1 MKRGFTL
8 IELVFVIVVL
18 GIISMFGAD
27 LYTKIYKSYVHV
39 RAVNQLEAR
48 TQNAMMLITNRLE
61 DRIKSSTIGRELSSN
76 EFVPISDLTD
86 PKYDILEWIGQS
98 VETRNINQR
107 TPGWSGF
114 MSMSQLRD
122 TTWVGDTTNNAGYIA
137 DTRAAFNMVSLGS
150 DFPQVARIVRN
161 LRATTYNRPSTN
173 TQVAVIFRVVTNDAS
188 PTSVDIGYGYDGNI
202 SNIAGTN
209 RVLIA
214 VGTPSA
220 AGSGNMAG
228 ETIRINQYPLNPNND
243 NSQEFSEQYYIAHSA
258 YAIVPDLGGRD
269 SIVYMRDNA
278 GNVLS
283 KNFDLVLKYNYRPWS
298 TVAND
303 ANSYNVASSAL
314 LAEDVSLFRFKD
326 DNGAVA
332 LKLCMRDDGRN
343 FDPAEL
349 DLNVCKAQVVY

>member
-61 DRIKSSTIGRELSSN
+61 DRIKSSTIGRDLAVN
-76 EFVPISDLTD
+76 DFVPISDLTD
-86 PKYDILEWIGQS
+86 PRFDILEWIGQS

-107 TPGWSGF
+107 NPGWSGF

-122 TTWVGDTTNNAGYIA
+122 STWKADADKGDAGYIA

-150 DFPQVARIVRN
+150 NFPQVARIVGN

-188 PTSVDIGYGYDGNI
+188 PTSVGIGFGYDRAVRADGR
-202 SNIAGTN
+202 N

-220 AGSGNMAG
+220 AGSGSIQG
-228 ETIRINQYPLNPNND
+228 ETITINQYPFNPNNA

-258 YAIVPDLGGRD
+258 YAIVPAN
-269 SIVYMRDNA
+269 VVTYTKDNA
-278 GNVLS
+278 GNLS
-283 KNFDLVLKYNYRPWS
+283 KNFDLVLRYNYRPWS

-303 ANSYNVASSAL
+303 ANSYNIASSAL

>member
-76 EFVPISDLTD
+76 QFVPISGLTD

-98 VETRNINQR
+98 VETRNINKR
-107 TPGWSGF
+107 NPGWSGF

-122 TTWVGDTTNNAGYIA
+122 IKWKADADKGDAGYIA
-137 DTRAAFNMVSLGS
+137 DTRVAFNMVSLGS
-150 DFPQVARIVRN
+150 DFPEVAKIVRN
-161 LRATTYNRPSTN
+161 LRAKTYNVPSVN
-173 TQVAVIFRVVTNDAS
+173 YEVAVIFGIVTNDAS
-188 PTSVDIGYGYDGNI
+188 PTSVNIGYGYDRKVDVNG
-202 SNIAGTN
+202 SN

-214 VGTPSA
+214 VGRPSI
-220 AGSGNMAG
+220 AGSGKIQG

-258 YAIVPDLGGRD
+258 YAIVPAQ
-269 SIVYMRDNA
+269 VVTYTKDNA
-278 GNVLS
+278 GNLS
-283 KNFDLVLKYNYRPWS
+283 KNFNLLLKYNYRPWS
-298 TVAND
+298 TAKDD
-303 ANSYNVASSAL
+303 ANSYDKASSAL

>member
-1 MKRGFTL
+1 MKKGFTL

-76 EFVPISDLTD
+76 QFVPISALDD

-98 VETRNINQR
+98 VETRNINKR

-122 TTWVGDTTNNAGYIA
+122 DKWKTGTEDAGYIGN
-137 DTRAAFNMVSLGS
+137 TRATFNMVSLGS
-150 DFPQVARIVRN
+150 DFPQVANIVGN
-161 LRATTYNRPSTN
+161 LRATKYGKSSTN

-188 PTSVDIGYGYDGNI
+188 PTSVGIGFGYDRKVDVNG
-202 SNIAGTN
+202 SN

-220 AGSGNMAG
+220 AGSGSMEG
-228 ETIRINQYPLNPNND
+228 ETITINQYPLNPNND
-243 NSQEFSEQYYIAHSA
+243 KSQEFSEQYYIAHSA
-258 YAIVPDLGGRD
+258 YAIVPDQ
-269 SIVYMRDNA
+269 VVTYTRDNA
-278 GNVLS
+278 GNLS
-283 KNFDLVLKYNYRPWS
+283 KNFNLLLKYNYRPWS
-298 TVAND
+298 TVKDD

>member
-1 MKRGFTL
+1 MKKGFTL
-8 IELVFVIVVL
+8 IELVFVILVL

-48 TQNAMMLITNRLE
+48 TQNAIMLITNRLE
-61 DRIKSSTIGRELSSN
+61 DRIKSSTIGRELKTN
-76 EFVPISDLTD
+76 QFVPISGLTD

-98 VETRNINQR
+98 VETRNINKR

-122 TTWVGDTTNNAGYIA
+122 DKWKAGTEDAGYIGN
-137 DTRAAFNMVSLGS
+137 TRATFNMVSLGS
-150 DFPQVARIVRN
+150 DFQQVANIVGN
-161 LRATTYNRPSTN
+161 LRATKYGKSSTN

-188 PTSVDIGYGYDGNI
+188 PTSVGIGFGYDRAVKADG
-202 SNIAGTN
+202 SN

-214 VGTPSA
+214 VGTPSD
-220 AGSGNMAG
+220 AGSGSMEG
-228 ETIRINQYPLNPNND
+228 ETITINQYPLNPNND
-243 NSQEFSEQYYIAHSA
+243 KSQEFSEQYYIAHSA
-258 YAIVPDLGGRD
+258 YAIVPDQ
-269 SIVYMRDNA
+269 VVTYMRTNA

-283 KNFDLVLKYNYRPWS
+283 KNFNLLLKYNYRPWS
-298 TVAND
+298 IVEKD
-303 ANSYNVASSAL
+303 ANSYDKASSAL
-314 LAEDVSLFRFKD
+314 LAEDVSLFKFKD

>member
-61 DRIKSSTIGRELSSN
+61 DRIKSSTIGRDLAVN
-76 EFVPISDLTD
+76 DFVPISDLTD
-86 PKYDILEWIGQS
+86 PRYDILEWIGQS

-107 TPGWSGF
+107 NPGWSGF

-122 TTWVGDTTNNAGYIA
+122 STWKADANKGDAGYIA

-150 DFPQVARIVRN
+150 NFPQVARIVRN

-188 PTSVDIGYGYDGNI
+188 PTSVGIGFGYDRAVRADGR
-202 SNIAGTN
+202 N

-214 VGTPSA
+214 VGTPSD
-220 AGSGNMAG
+220 AGSGSMEG
-228 ETIRINQYPLNPNND
+228 ETITINQYPFNPNNA

-258 YAIVPDLGGRD
+258 YAIVPAN
-269 SIVYMRDNA
+269 VVTYTKDNA
-278 GNVLS
+278 GNLS
-283 KNFDLVLKYNYRPWS
+283 KNFDLVLRYNYRPWS

-303 ANSYNVASSAL
+303 AHSYNTASSSL

>member
-1 MKRGFTL
+1 MKKGFTL

-48 TQNAMMLITNRLE
+48 TQNAIMLITNRLE

-76 EFVPISDLTD
+76 EFVPISALDD

-98 VETRNINQR
+98 VETRNINKR

-122 TTWVGDTTNNAGYIA
+122 DKWKAGTEDAGYIA
-137 DTRAAFNMVSLGS
+137 NTRATFNMVSLGS
-150 DFPQVARIVRN
+150 DFPQVANIVGN
-161 LRATTYNRPSTN
+161 LRATAYNTPSNN

-188 PTSVDIGYGYDGNI
+188 PTSVGIGFGYDRKVDVNG
-202 SNIAGTN
+202 SN

-214 VGTPSA
+214 VGTPSN
-220 AGSGNMAG
+220 AGSGNIQG

-243 NSQEFSEQYYIAHSA
+243 KSQEFSEQYYIAHSA
-258 YAIVPDLGGRD
+258 YAIVPDQ
-269 SIVYMRDNA
+269 VVTYMKNNA
-278 GNVLS
+278 GKVLS
-283 KNFDLVLKYNYRPWS
+283 KNFNLLLKYNYRPWS
-298 TVAND
+298 TVEKD
-303 ANSYNVASSAL
+303 ANSYDKASSAL
-314 LAEDVSLFRFKD
+314 LAEDVSLFKFKD

>member
-8 IELVFVIVVL
+8 IELVIVIVVL

-61 DRIKSSTIGRELSSN
+61 DRIKSSTIGRDLAVN
-76 EFVPISDLTD
+76 DFVPISDLTN
-86 PKYDILEWIGQS
+86 PRFDILEWIGQS

-122 TTWVGDTTNNAGYIA
+122 TTWVADTNNAGYIA
-137 DTRAAFNMVSLGS
+137 DTRTPFNMVSLGS
-150 DFPQVARIVRN
+150 NFPQVARIVGN

-173 TQVAVIFRVVTNDAS
+173 TQIAVIFRVVTNDAS
-188 PTSVDIGYGYDGNI
+188 PTSVNIGFGYDGRVEDDG
-202 SNIAGTN
+202 SN

-214 VGTPSA
+214 VGTPSN
-220 AGSGNMAG
+220 AGSGSIQG
-228 ETIRINQYPLNPNND
+228 ETIAINQYPFNPNNA

-258 YAIVPDLGGRD
+258 YAIVPDQVEIYTKDR
-269 SIVYMRDNA
+269 A
-278 GNVLS
+278 GDLS
-283 KNFDLVLKYNYRPWS
+283 KNFNLLLKYNYRPWS
-298 TVAND
+298 TVAGD
-303 ANSYNVASSAL
+303 AHSYNNNNTGSAL

>member
-61 DRIKSSTIGRELSSN
+61 DRIKSSTIGRDLAVN
-76 EFVPISDLTD
+76 DFVPISDLTN
-86 PKYDILEWIGQS
+86 PRFDILEWIGQS

-107 TPGWSGF
+107 NPGWSGF

-122 TTWVGDTTNNAGYIA
+122 STWTADADNAGYIA

-150 DFPQVARIVRN
+150 NFPQVARIVGN

-188 PTSVDIGYGYDGNI
+188 PTSVNIGFGYDGRVEDD
-202 SNIAGTN
+202 GRN

-214 VGTPSA
+214 VGTPSN
-220 AGSGNMAG
+220 AGSGSIQG
-228 ETIRINQYPLNPNND
+228 ETITINQYPFNPNNA

-258 YAIVPDLGGRD
+258 YAIVPDQ
-269 SIVYMRDNA
+269 VVTYTKDNA
-278 GNVLS
+278 GNLS
-283 KNFDLVLKYNYRPWS
+283 KNFNLLLKYNYRPWS
-298 TVAND
+298 TVAGD
-303 ANSYNVASSAL
+303 AHSYDTASSSL

>member
-76 EFVPISDLTD
+76 QFVPISGLTD
-86 PKYDILEWIGQS
+86 PRYDILEWIGQS

-107 TPGWSGF
+107 NPGWSGF

-122 TTWVGDTTNNAGYIA
+122 STWTADANNAGYIA

-150 DFPQVARIVRN
+150 DFPRVARIVRN
-161 LRATTYNRPSTN
+161 LRATAYNTPSNN
-173 TQVAVIFRVVTNDAS
+173 TQVAVIFRAVTNDAS
-188 PTSVDIGYGYDGNI
+188 PTSVDIGFGYDRAVRADGR
-202 SNIAGTN
+202 N

-214 VGTPSA
+214 VGTPSN
-220 AGSGNMAG
+220 AGSGSIQG
-228 ETIRINQYPLNPNND
+228 ETIAINQYPFNPNNA

-258 YAIVPDLGGRD
+258 YAIVPAN
-269 SIVYMRDNA
+269 VVTYTKDNA
-278 GNVLS
+278 GNLS
-283 KNFDLVLKYNYRPWS
+283 KNFDLVLRYNYRPWS

-303 ANSYNVASSAL
+303 ANSYNIASSAL

>member
-1 MKRGFTL
+1 MKKGFTL

-48 TQNAMMLITNRLE
+48 TQNAIMLITNRLE

-76 EFVPISDLTD
+76 QFVPISALDD

-98 VETRNINQR
+98 VETRNINKR

-122 TTWVGDTTNNAGYIA
+122 DKWKAGTEDAGYIGN
-137 DTRAAFNMVSLGS
+137 TRATFNMVSLGS
-150 DFPQVARIVRN
+150 DFPQVANIVGN
-161 LRATTYNRPSTN
+161 LRAMEYGKSSTN

-188 PTSVDIGYGYDGNI
+188 PTSVGIGFGYDRKVDVNG
-202 SNIAGTN
+202 SN

-214 VGTPSA
+214 VGTPSTT
-220 AGSGNMAG
+220 GTNNKES
-228 ETIRINQYPLNPNND
+228 ETITINQYPLNPNND
-243 NSQEFSEQYYIAHSA
+243 KSQEFSEQYYIAHSA
-258 YAIVPDLGGRD
+258 YAIVPDQ
-269 SIVYMRDNA
+269 VVTYMKNNA
-278 GNVLS
+278 GKVLS
-283 KNFDLVLKYNYRPWS
+283 KNFNLLLKYNYRPWS
-298 TVAND
+298 TVEKD
-303 ANSYNVASSAL
+303 ANSYDKASSAL
-314 LAEDVSLFRFKD
+314 LAEDVSLFKFKD

>member
-61 DRIKSSTIGRELSSN
+61 DRIKSSTIGRELQTN

-107 TPGWSGF
+107 NPGWSGF

-122 TTWVGDTTNNAGYIA
+122 STWKADADKGDAGYIA

-150 DFPQVARIVRN
+150 NFPQVARIVGN

-188 PTSVDIGYGYDGNI
+188 PTSVGIGFGYDRAVWADGR
-202 SNIAGTN
+202 N

-220 AGSGNMAG
+220 AGSGSIQG
-228 ETIRINQYPLNPNND
+228 ETIAINQYPFNPNNA

-258 YAIVPDLGGRD
+258 YAIVPAN
-269 SIVYMRDNA
+269 VVTYTKDNA
-278 GNVLS
+278 GNLS
-283 KNFDLVLKYNYRPWS
+283 KNFDLVLRYNYRPWS
-298 TVAND
+298 TVAGD
-303 ANSYNVASSAL
+303 AHSYNTASSAL

>member
-107 TPGWSGF
+107 NPGWSGF
-114 MSMSQLRD
+114 MSMSQLKD
-122 TTWVGDTTNNAGYIA
+122 STWTAGTQDAGYIA
-137 DTRAAFNMVSLGS
+137 NTRAAFIMVSLCS
-150 DFPQVARIVRN
+150 DFPQVANIVGN
-161 LRATTYNRPSTN
+161 LRATAYNTPSNN
-173 TQVAVIFRVVTNDAS
+173 TQVAVIFKVVTNDAS
-188 PTSVDIGYGYDGNI
+188 PTSVGIGFGYDRAVKADG
-202 SNIAGTN
+202 SN

-214 VGTPSA
+214 VGTPSN
-220 AGSGNMAG
+220 AGSGNIQG

-258 YAIVPDLGGRD
+258 YAIVPDQ
-269 SIVYMRDNA
+269 VVTYMRNNA

-283 KNFDLVLKYNYRPWS
+283 KNFNLLLKYNYRPWS
-298 TVAND
+298 TVAGD
-303 ANSYNVASSAL
+303 AHSYNNNNTGSAL

-343 FDPAEL
+343 FDPSEL

>member
-1 MKRGFTL
+1 
-8 IELVFVIVVL
+8 
-18 GIISMFGAD
+18 
-27 LYTKIYKSYVHV
+27 
-39 RAVNQLEAR
+39 
-48 TQNAMMLITNRLE
+48 
-61 DRIKSSTIGRELSSN
+61 
-76 EFVPISDLTD
+76 
-86 PKYDILEWIGQS
+86 
-98 VETRNINQR
+98 
-107 TPGWSGF
+107 

-122 TTWVGDTTNNAGYIA
+122 STWKADADKGDAGYIA

-150 DFPQVARIVRN
+150 NFPQVARIVGN

-188 PTSVDIGYGYDGNI
+188 PTSVGIGFGYDRAVRADGR
-202 SNIAGTN
+202 N

-214 VGTPSA
+214 VGTPSD
-220 AGSGNMAG
+220 AGSGSMEG
-228 ETIRINQYPLNPNND
+228 ETITINQYPFNPNNA

-258 YAIVPDLGGRD
+258 YAIVPAN
-269 SIVYMRDNA
+269 VVTYTKDNA
-278 GNVLS
+278 GNLS
-283 KNFDLVLKYNYRPWS
+283 KNFDLVLRYNYRPWS

-303 ANSYNVASSAL
+303 AHSYNTASSSL

>member
-61 DRIKSSTIGRELSSN
+61 DRIKSSTIGREFSSN
-76 EFVPISDLTD
+76 KFVPISDLTD
-86 PKYDILEWIGQS
+86 PRYDILEWIGQS

-107 TPGWSGF
+107 NPGWSGF
-114 MSMSQLRD
+114 MSMSQLKD
-122 TTWVGDTTNNAGYIA
+122 STWTAGTQDAGYIA
-137 DTRAAFNMVSLGS
+137 NTRAAFNMVSLGS
-150 DFPQVARIVRN
+150 DFPQVANIVAN
-161 LRATTYNRPSTN
+161 LRATAYNTPSNN
-173 TQVAVIFRVVTNDAS
+173 TDVAVIFKVVTNDAS
-188 PTSVDIGYGYDGNI
+188 PTSVGIGFGYNRAVKADG
-202 SNIAGTN
+202 SN

-214 VGTPSA
+214 VGTPSN
-220 AGSGNMAG
+220 AGSGNIQG

-258 YAIVPDLGGRD
+258 YAIVPDR
-269 SIVYMRDNA
+269 VVTYMKNNA
-278 GNVLS
+278 GKVLS
-283 KNFDLVLKYNYRPWS
+283 KNFNLLLKYNYRPWS
-298 TVAND
+298 TVAGD
-303 ANSYNVASSAL
+303 AHSYNNNNTGSAL

-343 FDPAEL
+343 FDPSEL

>member
-61 DRIKSSTIGRELSSN
+61 DRIKSSTIGRDLAVN
-76 EFVPISDLTD
+76 DFVPISDLTN
-86 PKYDILEWIGQS
+86 PRYDILEWIGQS

-107 TPGWSGF
+107 NPGWSGF

-122 TTWVGDTTNNAGYIA
+122 TTWVADTNNAGYIA

-161 LRATTYNRPSTN
+161 LRATAYNTPSNN

-188 PTSVDIGYGYDGNI
+188 PTSVGIGFGYDRAVRADGR
-202 SNIAGTN
+202 N

-214 VGTPSA
+214 VGTPSN
-220 AGSGNMAG
+220 AGSGSIQG
-228 ETIRINQYPLNPNND
+228 ETITINQYPFNPNNA

-258 YAIVPDLGGRD
+258 YAIVPAN
-269 SIVYMRDNA
+269 VVTYTKDNA
-278 GNVLS
+278 GNLS

-298 TVAND
+298 TVAGD
-303 ANSYNVASSAL
+303 AHSYNNNNTGSAL

-343 FDPAEL
+343 FDPSEL

>member
-1 MKRGFTL
+1 MKKGFTL

-61 DRIKSSTIGRELSSN
+61 DRIKSSTIGRELRTN

-98 VETRNINQR
+98 VETRNINKR
-107 TPGWSGF
+107 TPGWS
-114 MSMSQLRD
+114 
-122 TTWVGDTTNNAGYIA
+122 
-137 DTRAAFNMVSLGS
+137 
-150 DFPQVARIVRN
+150 
-161 LRATTYNRPSTN
+161 
-173 TQVAVIFRVVTNDAS
+173 VTNDAS
-188 PTSVDIGYGYDGNI
+188 PTSVGIGFGYDRAVRADG
-202 SNIAGTN
+202 SN

-214 VGTPSA
+214 VGTPSTTA
-220 AGSGNMAG
+220 NTNSIEN
-228 ETIRINQYPLNPNND
+228 ETITINQYPFNPNND
-243 NSQEFSEQYYIAHSA
+243 KSQEFSEQYYIAHSA
-258 YAIVPDLGGRD
+258 YAIVPDQ
-269 SIVYMRDNA
+269 VVTYTRDNA
-278 GNVLS
+278 GNLS
-283 KNFDLVLKYNYRPWS
+283 KNFNLLLKYNYRPWS
-298 TVAND
+298 TVAGD

>member
-61 DRIKSSTIGRELSSN
+61 DRIKSSTIGRDLAVN
-76 EFVPISDLTD
+76 DFVPISDLTN
-86 PKYDILEWIGQS
+86 PRFDILEWIGQS

-122 TTWVGDTTNNAGYIA
+122 STWKADADKGDAGYIA

-150 DFPQVARIVRN
+150 DFPQVARIVGN
-161 LRATTYNRPSTN
+161 LRATAYNRPSTN

-188 PTSVDIGYGYDGNI
+188 PTSVGIGFGYDRAVRADGR
-202 SNIAGTN
+202 N

-220 AGSGNMAG
+220 AGSGSIQG
-228 ETIRINQYPLNPNND
+228 ETITINQYPFNPNNA

-258 YAIVPDLGGRD
+258 YAIVPAN
-269 SIVYMRDNA
+269 VVTYTKDNA
-278 GNVLS
+278 GNLS
-283 KNFDLVLKYNYRPWS
+283 KNFDLVLRYNYRPWS
-298 TVAND
+298 TVRDD

>member
-1 MKRGFTL
+1 MKKGFTL

-48 TQNAMMLITNRLE
+48 TQNAIMLITNRLE
-61 DRIKSSTIGRELSSN
+61 DRIKSSTIGRELRTN
-76 EFVPISDLTD
+76 AFVPISALDD

-98 VETRNINQR
+98 VETRNINKR

-114 MSMSQLRD
+114 ISMSQLRD
-122 TTWVGDTTNNAGYIA
+122 DKWKAGTEDAGYIGN
-137 DTRAAFNMVSLGS
+137 TRATFNMVSLGS
-150 DFPQVARIVRN
+150 DFPQVANIVGN
-161 LRATTYNRPSTN
+161 LRATEYGKSSTN

-188 PTSVDIGYGYDGNI
+188 PTSVGIGFGYDRKVDVNG
-202 SNIAGTN
+202 SN

-214 VGTPSA
+214 VGTPSTT
-220 AGSGNMAG
+220 GTNNKES
-228 ETIRINQYPLNPNND
+228 ETITINQYPLNPNND
-243 NSQEFSEQYYIAHSA
+243 KSQEFSEQYYIAHSA
-258 YAIVPDLGGRD
+258 YAIVPDQ
-269 SIVYMRDNA
+269 VVTYMKNNA
-278 GNVLS
+278 GKVLS
-283 KNFDLVLKYNYRPWS
+283 KNFNLLLKYNYRPWS
-298 TVAND
+298 TVEKD
-303 ANSYNVASSAL
+303 ANSYDKASSAL
-314 LAEDVSLFRFKD
+314 LAEDVSLFKFKD

>member
-1 MKRGFTL
+1 MKKGFTL

-76 EFVPISDLTD
+76 QFVPISALDD

-98 VETRNINQR
+98 VETRNINKR

-122 TTWVGDTTNNAGYIA
+122 DKWKAGTEDAGYIGN
-137 DTRAAFNMVSLGS
+137 TRATFNMVSLGS
-150 DFPQVARIVRN
+150 DFPQVANIVGN
-161 LRATTYNRPSTN
+161 LRATEYGKSSTN

-188 PTSVDIGYGYDGNI
+188 PTSVGIGFGYNRKVDVNG
-202 SNIAGTN
+202 SN

-214 VGTPSA
+214 VGTPSG
-220 AGSGNMAG
+220 AGSGSMEG
-228 ETIRINQYPLNPNND
+228 ETITINQYPLNPNND
-243 NSQEFSEQYYIAHSA
+243 KSQEFSEQYYIAHSA
-258 YAIVPDLGGRD
+258 YAIVPDQ
-269 SIVYMRDNA
+269 VVTYMKNNA
-278 GNVLS
+278 GKVLS
-283 KNFDLVLKYNYRPWS
+283 KNFNLLLKYNYRPWS
-298 TVAND
+298 TVAGD
-303 ANSYNVASSAL
+303 AHSYDTASSSL

>member
-61 DRIKSSTIGRELSSN
+61 DRIKSSTIGRDLAVN
-76 EFVPISDLTD
+76 DFVPISDLTD
-86 PKYDILEWIGQS
+86 PRFDILEWIGQS

-107 TPGWSGF
+107 NPGWSGF

-122 TTWVGDTTNNAGYIA
+122 STWTADTNNAGYIA

-150 DFPQVARIVRN
+150 DFPQVARIVGN
-161 LRATTYNRPSTN
+161 LRATAYNTPSNN
-173 TQVAVIFRVVTNDAS
+173 TQVAVIFRAVTNDAS
-188 PTSVDIGYGYDGNI
+188 PTSVGIGFGYDRAVWADGR
-202 SNIAGTN
+202 N

-220 AGSGNMAG
+220 AGSGSIQG
-228 ETIRINQYPLNPNND
+228 ETIAINQYPFNPNNA

-258 YAIVPDLGGRD
+258 YAIVPAN
-269 SIVYMRDNA
+269 VVTYTKDNA
-278 GNVLS
+278 GNLS
-283 KNFDLVLKYNYRPWS
+283 KNFDLVLRYNYRPWS
-298 TVAND
+298 TVAGD
-303 ANSYNVASSAL
+303 AHSYNTASSSL

>member
-61 DRIKSSTIGRELSSN
+61 DRIKSSTIGRDLAVN
-76 EFVPISDLTD
+76 DFVPISDLTN
-86 PKYDILEWIGQS
+86 PRFDILEWIGQS

-122 TTWVGDTTNNAGYIA
+122 STWTADTNNAGYIA

-150 DFPQVARIVRN
+150 DFPQVARIVGN
-161 LRATTYNRPSTN
+161 LRATAYNTPSNN
-173 TQVAVIFRVVTNDAS
+173 TQVAVIFRAVTNDAS
-188 PTSVDIGYGYDGNI
+188 PTSVGIGFGYDRAVWADGR
-202 SNIAGTN
+202 N

-220 AGSGNMAG
+220 AGSGSIQG
-228 ETIRINQYPLNPNND
+228 ETIAINQYPFNPNNA

-258 YAIVPDLGGRD
+258 YAIVPDQ
-269 SIVYMRDNA
+269 VVTYTKDNA
-278 GNVLS
+278 GNLS
-283 KNFDLVLKYNYRPWS
+283 KNFNLLLKYNYRPWS
-298 TVAND
+298 TVAGD
-303 ANSYNVASSAL
+303 AHSYNTASSSL

>member
-1 MKRGFTL
+1 MKKGFTL

-76 EFVPISDLTD
+76 EFVPISALDD

-98 VETRNINQR
+98 VETRNINKR

-122 TTWVGDTTNNAGYIA
+122 DKWKAGTEDAGYIA
-137 DTRAAFNMVSLGS
+137 NTRATFNMVSLGS
-150 DFPQVARIVRN
+150 DFPQVANIVGN
-161 LRATTYNRPSTN
+161 LRATAYNTPSNN

-188 PTSVDIGYGYDGNI
+188 PTSVGIGFGYDRKVDVNG
-202 SNIAGTN
+202 SN

-214 VGTPSA
+214 VGTPSTT
-220 AGSGNMAG
+220 GTNNKES
-228 ETIRINQYPLNPNND
+228 ETITINQYPLNPNND
-243 NSQEFSEQYYIAHSA
+243 KSQEFSEQYYIAHSA
-258 YAIVPDLGGRD
+258 YAIVPDQ
-269 SIVYMRDNA
+269 VVTYMKNNA
-278 GNVLS
+278 GKVLS
-283 KNFDLVLKYNYRPWS
+283 KNFNLLLKYNYRPWS
-298 TVAND
+298 TVEKD
-303 ANSYNVASSAL
+303 ANSYDKASSAL
-314 LAEDVSLFRFKD
+314 LAEDVSLFKFKD

>member
-76 EFVPISDLTD
+76 QFVPISALDD

-98 VETRNINQR
+98 VETRNINKR
-107 TPGWSGF
+107 NPGWSGF

-122 TTWVGDTTNNAGYIA
+122 STWTADTNNAGYIA

-150 DFPQVARIVRN
+150 DFPQVANIVGN
-161 LRATTYNRPSTN
+161 LRATKYGKSSTN

-188 PTSVDIGYGYDGNI
+188 PTSVGIGFGYDRKVDVNG
-202 SNIAGTN
+202 SN

-220 AGSGNMAG
+220 AGSGSIQG
-228 ETIRINQYPLNPNND
+228 ETIAINQYPFNPNNA

-258 YAIVPDLGGRD
+258 YAIVPDQVVTY
-269 SIVYMRDNA
+269 IKDND
-278 GNVLS
+278 GNLLS
-283 KNFDLVLKYNYRPWS
+283 KNFNLLLKYNYRPWS
-298 TVAND
+298 TVEKD
-303 ANSYNVASSAL
+303 AHSYDKASSSL

>member
-1 MKRGFTL
+1 MKKGFTL

-27 LYTKIYKSYVHV
+27 LYTKIYKSYIHV

-61 DRIKSSTIGRELSSN
+61 DRIKSSTIGRDLAVN
-76 EFVPISDLTD
+76 DFVPISALDN
-86 PKYDILEWIGQS
+86 PRYDILEWIGQS
-98 VETRNINQR
+98 VETRNINKR

-122 TTWVGDTTNNAGYIA
+122 DTWTANAQNAGYIA

-258 YAIVPDLGGRD
+258 YAIVPDQ
-269 SIVYMRDNA
+269 VVTYTRDNA
-278 GNVLS
+278 GNLS
-283 KNFDLVLKYNYRPWS
+283 KNFNLLLKYNYRPWS
-298 TVAND
+298 TVRDD

>member
-61 DRIKSSTIGRELSSN
+61 DRIKSSTIGRDLAVN
-76 EFVPISDLTD
+76 DFVPISDLTN
-86 PKYDILEWIGQS
+86 PRFDILEWIGQS
-98 VETRNINQR
+98 VETRNINKR

-122 TTWVGDTTNNAGYIA
+122 STWTADANNAGYIA

-150 DFPQVARIVRN
+150 DFPQVAKIVGN
-161 LRATTYNRPSTN
+161 LRATEYGKSSTN

-188 PTSVDIGYGYDGNI
+188 PTSVDIGYGYDRAVWADGR
-202 SNIAGTN
+202 N

-214 VGTPSA
+214 VGTPSD
-220 AGSGNMAG
+220 AGSGSMEG
-228 ETIRINQYPLNPNND
+228 ETIAINQYPFNPNNA

-258 YAIVPDLGGRD
+258 YAIVPDQVEIYTKDR
-269 SIVYMRDNA
+269 A
-278 GNVLS
+278 GDLS
-283 KNFDLVLKYNYRPWS
+283 KNFNLLLKYNYRPWS
-298 TVAND
+298 TVAKD
-303 ANSYNVASSAL
+303 ANSYDKASSAL

-343 FDPAEL
+343 FDPSEL

>member
-98 VETRNINQR
+98 VETRNINKR
-107 TPGWSGF
+107 NPGWSGF
-114 MSMSQLRD
+114 MSMSQLKD
-122 TTWVGDTTNNAGYIA
+122 NTWTAGEQDAGYIA
-137 DTRAAFNMVSLGS
+137 NTRAEFNIVSLGS
-150 DFPQVARIVRN
+150 DFPQVANIVGN
-161 LRATTYNRPSTN
+161 LRATKYGKSSTN

-188 PTSVDIGYGYDGNI
+188 PTSVGIGFGYDRKVDVNG
-202 SNIAGTN
+202 SN

-220 AGSGNMAG
+220 AGSGSMEG
-228 ETIRINQYPLNPNND
+228 ETITINQYPLNPNND
-243 NSQEFSEQYYIAHSA
+243 KSQEFSEQYYIAHSA
-258 YAIVPDLGGRD
+258 YAIVPDQ
-269 SIVYMRDNA
+269 VVTYTRDNA
-278 GNVLS
+278 GNLS
-283 KNFDLVLKYNYRPWS
+283 KNFNLLLKYNYRPWS
-298 TVAND
+298 TVKDD

>member
-27 LYTKIYKSYVHV
+27 LYTKIYKSYMHV

-61 DRIKSSTIGRELSSN
+61 DRIKSSTIGRELKTN
-76 EFVPISDLTD
+76 QFVPISGLTD

-98 VETRNINQR
+98 VETRNINKR
-107 TPGWSGF
+107 NPGWSGF

-122 TTWVGDTTNNAGYIA
+122 IKWKADADKGDAGYIA
-137 DTRAAFNMVSLGS
+137 DTRVAFNMVSLGS
-150 DFPQVARIVRN
+150 DFPEVAKIVRN
-161 LRATTYNRPSTN
+161 LRAKTYNVPSVN
-173 TQVAVIFRVVTNDAS
+173 YEVAVIFGIVTNDAS
-188 PTSVDIGYGYDGNI
+188 PTSVNIGYGYDRKVDVNG
-202 SNIAGTN
+202 SN

-214 VGTPSA
+214 VGRPSI
-220 AGSGNMAG
+220 AGSGKIQG

-258 YAIVPDLGGRD
+258 YAIVPDQ
-269 SIVYMRDNA
+269 VVTYTKDNA
-278 GNVLS
+278 GNLS
-283 KNFDLVLKYNYRPWS
+283 KNFNLLFKYNYRPWS
-298 TVAND
+298 TAKDD
-303 ANSYNVASSAL
+303 ANSYDKASSAL

-343 FDPAEL
+343 FDPSEL

>member
-1 MKRGFTL
+1 MKKGFTL

-48 TQNAMMLITNRLE
+48 TQNAIMLITNRLE

-76 EFVPISDLTD
+76 QFVPISALDD

-98 VETRNINQR
+98 VETRNINKR

-122 TTWVGDTTNNAGYIA
+122 DKWKAGTEDAGYIGN
-137 DTRAAFNMVSLGS
+137 TRATFNMVSLGS
-150 DFPQVARIVRN
+150 DFPQVANIVGN
-161 LRATTYNRPSTN
+161 LRATAYNTSSNN
-173 TQVAVIFRVVTNDAS
+173 TQVAVIFKVVTNDAS
-188 PTSVDIGYGYDGNI
+188 PTSVGIGFGYDRKVDVNG
-202 SNIAGTN
+202 SN

-214 VGTPSA
+214 VGTPSTT
-220 AGSGNMAG
+220 GTNNKES
-228 ETIRINQYPLNPNND
+228 ETITINQYPLNPNND
-243 NSQEFSEQYYIAHSA
+243 KSQEFSEQYYIAHSA
-258 YAIVPDLGGRD
+258 YAIVPDQ
-269 SIVYMRDNA
+269 VVTYMKNNA
-278 GNVLS
+278 GKVLS
-283 KNFDLVLKYNYRPWS
+283 KNFNLLLKYNYRPWS
-298 TVAND
+298 TVEKD
-303 ANSYNVASSAL
+303 ANSYDKASSAL
-314 LAEDVSLFRFKD
+314 LAEDVSLFKFKD

>member
-61 DRIKSSTIGRELSSN
+61 DRIKSSTIGRDLAVN
-76 EFVPISDLTD
+76 DFVPISDLTN
-86 PKYDILEWIGQS
+86 PRFDILEWIGQS

-122 TTWVGDTTNNAGYIA
+122 TTWVADTNNAGYIA
-137 DTRAAFNMVSLGS
+137 DTRTPFNMVSLGS
-150 DFPQVARIVRN
+150 NFPQVARIVGN

-188 PTSVDIGYGYDGNI
+188 PTSVGIGFGYDRAVWADGR
-202 SNIAGTN
+202 N

-220 AGSGNMAG
+220 AGSGSIQG
-228 ETIRINQYPLNPNND
+228 ETITINQYPFNPNNAK
-243 NSQEFSEQYYIAHSA
+243 SQEFSEQYYIAHSA
-258 YAIVPDLGGRD
+258 YAIVPAN
-269 SIVYMRDNA
+269 VVTYTRDNA
-278 GNVLS
+278 GNLS
-283 KNFDLVLKYNYRPWS
+283 KNFDLVLRYNYRPWS

-303 ANSYNVASSAL
+303 AHSYDTASSSL

>member
-1 MKRGFTL
+1 MKKGFTL

-48 TQNAMMLITNRLE
+48 TQNAIMLITNRLE

-76 EFVPISDLTD
+76 QFVPISALDD

-98 VETRNINQR
+98 VETRNINKR

-122 TTWVGDTTNNAGYIA
+122 DKWKTGTEDAGYIGN
-137 DTRAAFNMVSLGS
+137 TRATFNMVSLGS
-150 DFPQVARIVRN
+150 DFPQVANIVGN
-161 LRATTYNRPSTN
+161 LRATKYGKSSTN

-188 PTSVDIGYGYDGNI
+188 PTSVGIGFGYDRKVDVNG
-202 SNIAGTN
+202 SN

-220 AGSGNMAG
+220 AGSGSMEG
-228 ETIRINQYPLNPNND
+228 ETITINQYPLNPNND
-243 NSQEFSEQYYIAHSA
+243 KSQEFSEQYYIAHSA
-258 YAIVPDLGGRD
+258 YAIVPDQ
-269 SIVYMRDNA
+269 VVTYTRDNA
-278 GNVLS
+278 GNLS
-283 KNFDLVLKYNYRPWS
+283 KNFNLLLKYNYRPWS
-298 TVAND
+298 TVKDD

>member
-107 TPGWSGF
+107 NPGWSGF

-122 TTWVGDTTNNAGYIA
+122 STWKADADKGDAGYIA

-150 DFPQVARIVRN
+150 NFPQVARIVGN

-188 PTSVDIGYGYDGNI
+188 PTSVNIGFGYDRAVRADGR
-202 SNIAGTN
+202 N

-214 VGTPSA
+214 VGTPSD
-220 AGSGNMAG
+220 AGSGSMEG
-228 ETIRINQYPLNPNND
+228 ETITINQYPFNPNNA

-258 YAIVPDLGGRD
+258 YAIVPAN
-269 SIVYMRDNA
+269 VVTYTKDNA
-278 GNVLS
+278 GNLS
-283 KNFDLVLKYNYRPWS
+283 KNFDLVLRYNYRPWS
-298 TVAND
+298 TVAGD
-303 ANSYNVASSAL
+303 AHSYNTASSSL

>member
-61 DRIKSSTIGRELSSN
+61 DRIKSSTIGRELKTN
-76 EFVPISDLTD
+76 QFVPISDLTD

-98 VETRNINQR
+98 VETRNINKR
-107 TPGWSGF
+107 NPGWSGF

-122 TTWVGDTTNNAGYIA
+122 IKWKADADKGDAGYIA
-137 DTRAAFNMVSLGS
+137 DTRVAFNMVSLGS
-150 DFPQVARIVRN
+150 DFPEVAKIVRN
-161 LRATTYNRPSTN
+161 LRAKTYNVPSVN
-173 TQVAVIFRVVTNDAS
+173 YEVAVIFGIVTNDAS
-188 PTSVDIGYGYDGNI
+188 PTSVNIGYGYDRKVDVNG
-202 SNIAGTN
+202 SN

-214 VGTPSA
+214 VGRPSI
-220 AGSGNMAG
+220 AGSGSIKG
-228 ETIRINQYPLNPNND
+228 ETINIRQYPFNPNND

-258 YAIVPDLGGRD
+258 YAIVPDQ
-269 SIVYMRDNA
+269 VVTYTKDNA
-278 GNVLS
+278 GNLS
-283 KNFDLVLKYNYRPWS
+283 KNFNLLFKYNYRPWS
-298 TVAND
+298 TAKDD
-303 ANSYNVASSAL
+303 ANSYDKASSAL

-343 FDPAEL
+343 FDPSEL

>member
-61 DRIKSSTIGRELSSN
+61 DRIKSSTIGRDLAVN
-76 EFVPISDLTD
+76 DFVPISGLTN
-86 PKYDILEWIGQS
+86 PRFDILEWIGQS

-122 TTWVGDTTNNAGYIA
+122 STWTADADNAGYIA

-150 DFPQVARIVRN
+150 NFPQVARIVGN
-161 LRATTYNRPSTN
+161 LRATAYNTPSNN
-173 TQVAVIFRVVTNDAS
+173 TQVAVIFRAVTNDAS
-188 PTSVDIGYGYDGNI
+188 PTSVGIGFGYDRAVWADGR
-202 SNIAGTN
+202 N

-220 AGSGNMAG
+220 AGSGSIQG
-228 ETIRINQYPLNPNND
+228 ETIAINQYPFNPNNA

-258 YAIVPDLGGRD
+258 YAIVPAN
-269 SIVYMRDNA
+269 VVTYTKDNA
-278 GNVLS
+278 GNLS
-283 KNFDLVLKYNYRPWS
+283 KNFDLVLRYNYRPWS
-298 TVAND
+298 TVAGD
-303 ANSYNVASSAL
+303 AHSYNTASSSL

>member
-61 DRIKSSTIGRELSSN
+61 DRIKSSTIGRELQTN

-107 TPGWSGF
+107 NPGWSGF

-122 TTWVGDTTNNAGYIA
+122 STWKADADKGDAGYIA

-150 DFPQVARIVRN
+150 NFPQVARIVGN

-188 PTSVDIGYGYDGNI
+188 PTSVNIGFGYDRAVRADGR
-202 SNIAGTN
+202 N

-214 VGTPSA
+214 VGTPSD
-220 AGSGNMAG
+220 AGSGSMEG
-228 ETIRINQYPLNPNND
+228 ETITINQYPFNPNNA

-258 YAIVPDLGGRD
+258 YAIVPAN
-269 SIVYMRDNA
+269 VVTYTRDNA
-278 GNVLS
+278 GNLS
-283 KNFDLVLKYNYRPWS
+283 KNFDLVLRYNYRPWS

-303 ANSYNVASSAL
+303 AHSYNNNNTGSAL

>member
-61 DRIKSSTIGRELSSN
+61 NRIKSSTIGRDLAVN
-76 EFVPISDLTD
+76 DFVPISDLTD
-86 PKYDILEWIGQS
+86 PRFDILEWIGQS

-107 TPGWSGF
+107 NPGWSGF

-122 TTWVGDTTNNAGYIA
+122 STWKADADKGDAGYIA

-150 DFPQVARIVRN
+150 NFPQVARIVGN

-188 PTSVDIGYGYDGNI
+188 PTSVGIGFGYDRAVRADGR
-202 SNIAGTN
+202 N

-214 VGTPSA
+214 VGTPSD
-220 AGSGNMAG
+220 AGSGSMEG
-228 ETIRINQYPLNPNND
+228 ETITINQYPFNPNNA

-258 YAIVPDLGGRD
+258 YAIVPAN
-269 SIVYMRDNA
+269 VVTYTKDNA
-278 GNVLS
+278 GNLS
-283 KNFDLVLKYNYRPWS
+283 KNFDLVLRYNYRPWS

-303 ANSYNVASSAL
+303 AHSYNTASSSL

>member
-1 MKRGFTL
+1 MKKGFTL

-98 VETRNINQR
+98 IETRNINKR

-122 TTWVGDTTNNAGYIA
+122 DKWKAGIEDAGYIGN
-137 DTRAAFNMVSLGS
+137 TRAEFNMVSLGS
-150 DFPQVARIVRN
+150 DFPQVARIVQN
-161 LRATTYNRPSTN
+161 LRATAYNTPSNN

-188 PTSVDIGYGYDGNI
+188 PTSVGIGFGYDRAVQANG
-202 SNIAGTN
+202 SN

-220 AGSGNMAG
+220 AGSGNMEG

>member
-61 DRIKSSTIGRELSSN
+61 DRIKSSTIGRDLAVN
-76 EFVPISDLTD
+76 DFVPISDLTN
-86 PKYDILEWIGQS
+86 PRFDILEWIGQS

-122 TTWVGDTTNNAGYIA
+122 TTWPADANNAGYIA

-161 LRATTYNRPSTN
+161 LRATTYNRPSNN

-188 PTSVDIGYGYDGNI
+188 PTSVGIGYGYDGNI

-220 AGSGNMAG
+220 AGSGSIQG
-228 ETIRINQYPLNPNND
+228 ETITINQYPFNPNND

-258 YAIVPDLGGRD
+258 YAIVPAQ
-269 SIVYMRDNA
+269 VVTYTRDNA
-278 GNVLS
+278 GNLS
-283 KNFDLVLKYNYRPWS
+283 KNFNLVLRYNYRPWS
-298 TVAND
+298 TVAGD

>member
-61 DRIKSSTIGRELSSN
+61 DRIKSSTIGRDLAVN
-76 EFVPISDLTD
+76 DFVPISNLTN
-86 PKYDILEWIGQS
+86 PRFDILEWIGQS

-122 TTWVGDTTNNAGYIA
+122 STWKADADKGDAGYIA

-150 DFPQVARIVRN
+150 NFPQVARIVGN

-188 PTSVDIGYGYDGNI
+188 PTSVGIGFGYDRAVRADGR
-202 SNIAGTN
+202 N

-214 VGTPSA
+214 VGTPSD
-220 AGSGNMAG
+220 AGSGSIQG
-228 ETIRINQYPLNPNND
+228 ETITINQYPFNPNNA

-258 YAIVPDLGGRD
+258 YAIVPAN
-269 SIVYMRDNA
+269 VVTYTKDNA
-278 GNVLS
+278 GNLS
-283 KNFDLVLKYNYRPWS
+283 KNFDLVLRYNYRPWS
-298 TVAND
+298 TVAGD
-303 ANSYNVASSAL
+303 AHSYNTASSSL